1 VDNNDPPEL
10 TSIFF
15 HHLMVKVTGPDGDN
29 FSLVN
34 SNSATNNNNSIK
46 KATTVISI
54 VPIVL
59 VAKIIFTRFIIALL

>member
-15 HHLMVKVTGPDGDN
+15 SPLMVMVTGPDGDN

-34 SNSATNNNNSIK
+34 SNSATNNNSSIK
-46 KATTVISI
+46 KATTVITI

-59 VAKIIFTRFIIALL
+59 VANIIFTRLL